1 MKTQGILLMLSLA
14 GAAAFQPGARV
25 GSMPRALKPLNM
37 AAQEKSMNKDGLIYD
52 PRTGRFY
59 EKSIEEVCRDEFC
72 TIDETTGEQVVL
84 SVKEKERIFLDS
96 LQAYYYDGSKVL
108 NDDDFDQLKADLV
121 WEGSPL
127 ATLNREETLFL
138 NAMGA
143 YMKGKPII
151 SDAEF
156 DALKAKLKE
165 EGSMIAVATEPKCYV
180 DTGVCKVTFVKDE
193 VGAADPQLPV
203 LCIGPVCVCTRESK
217 TLVGRGRRRERKVGQ
232 PLCWRPPLLCPTIQ
246 LPQRAHIKDHHHL
259 PTSTPFSCP
268 WCSMLQ
274 CLLNG
279 AAIRDCFCALLPRR
293 RPPSSCRRAW
303 PLCTPRPS

>member
-37 AAQEKSMNKDGLIYD
+37 AAEEKSMNKDGLIYD

-193 VGAADPQLPV
+193 ARMATLYAPAFLIATF
-203 LCIGPVCVCTRESK
+203 LWIGTAFEVFSFFRDINPII
-217 TLVGRGRRRERKVGQ
+217 TLLAGSPLIYAGTKVGTENFWLSE
-232 PLCWRPPLLCPTIQ
+232 PLIAKGPCPSCGFENRIYFGTI
-246 LPQRAHIKDHHHL
+246 LGVEGVGDAGDV
-259 PTSTPFSCP
+259 TCP
-268 WCSMLQ
+268 NCKVKMNIEKRTLKVT
-274 CLLNG
+274 
-279 AAIRDCFCALLPRR
+279 ADV
-293 RPPSSCRRAW
+293 
-303 PLCTPRPS
+303 